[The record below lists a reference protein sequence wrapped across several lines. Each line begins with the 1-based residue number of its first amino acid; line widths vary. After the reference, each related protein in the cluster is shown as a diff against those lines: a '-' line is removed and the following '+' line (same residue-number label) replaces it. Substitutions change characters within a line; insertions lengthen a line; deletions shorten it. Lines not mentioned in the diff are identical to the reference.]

1 MLNLGPIR
9 QLGLPVLEIADAV
22 NRQLADAA
30 CLVVTAPPGAGKSTV
45 LPLTILA
52 GFVDG
57 DGLGPKGSEMIL
69 LELGDGGSLR
79 GTPLN
84 GSGQKGSKIIYS
96 EQGDG
101 GSLRGTPLNGSD
113 PKGSKIIPSEL
124 GDGGSLRGMPL
135 NGSGQKGSKIII
147 LEPRRIAAR
156 QIAERMAAL
165 LGEPVGRTV
174 GYRIRFES
182 RVSSAT
188 RIEVVTEGILT
199 RMLVDDPALE
209 GVGVVVFDEFHERSL
224 ASDVALALT
233 REAQQLL
240 RPDLRIVLMSATID
254 TEALCQTLD
263 APLIESA
270 GRMFP
275 VEIRHTPEE
284 ASQENVAERVAHWVR
299 VALREHEGDVLAFLP
314 GEAEIRRCAELL
326 EGIGAAAGDS
336 PVRPANDGIVRPA
349 NDGRVRPTRDEKVKT
364 ANDERVRPTTDGRS
378 SGRISFFPLYGMLPP
393 EQQRAAIAPSAPGA
407 RKVVLATPIAETSLT
422 IEGVRVVVD
431 GGFCRRM
438 VFDPQNALSRL
449 ETVRISRDMADQRSG
464 RAGRVAPGV
473 CYRLWGRGTEAR
485 MAATRVPE
493 ILEADLAGTVL
504 DAAAWGEPHPE
515 RLAWLTP
522 PPAAHLAQASRLL
535 ELLGA
540 VDADGR
546 ITRHGRDLAALPCHP
561 RIAQLLLGAD
571 GPQERALAADI
582 AALLEEKDP
591 LAASTDDAALTM
603 RLDALRA
610 ARRSSRGGR
619 WSRILTIADQYASAR
634 GKTNPQ
640 RPGQDD
646 NPAAGGKNGPQRP
659 GQDENPATRG
669 KNGPQRPG
677 QDEIP
682 VTRGKTST
690 QRPGQDDNPAAG
702 GKNGPQRPGQDENPA
717 TRGKNGP
724 QRPGQDEIPVTR
736 GKTSTQRPGQD
747 DNPAAGGKTGSQ
759 RPGQD
764 ENPAAGG
771 KNATQR
777 PGQDDNPAAR
787 GKTNPQRPGDSPAG
801 GAPDPYLVGRLLAAA
816 YPERVAKARGDG
828 PGRFQLATG
837 ELAAVDP
844 QDALAACDW
853 LAVASLSVRPGAL
866 GRSWLAAPLDPEDVP
881 ALIRTRDRVAWDG
894 KAGAAAARRERRIGC
909 LLVDARPLSEGVREE
924 LTRVI
929 CEAAQKEGTS
939 MLDFSDEVGN
949 LQRRVA
955 AVAAWHPELDLP
967 DLSTEAVLAGAPQWL
982 PPFIGRATT
991 VAELKKIDLCAAL
1004 WSQLDFAQQQAVDRL
1019 APTHIAVPTGSRIR
1033 LEYRQGAEAPVLR
1046 VRLQECFGLVDT
1058 PRVDDG
1064 RRPVL
1069 MELLSPGFKPVQLT
1083 TDLRSFWSGTYFEV
1097 RKELRRRYPR
1107 HAWPDDPLAAE
1118 AVRGVRKKV

>member
-57 DGLGPKGSEMIL
+57 DELGLMGSEMIPSEQGDGGSL
-69 LELGDGGSLR
+69 RGTPLNESGQKGSKIISSELGDGGSLR

-84 GSGQKGSKIIYS
+84 GSGPEGSKIIPS
-96 EQGDG
+96 EQGDR
-101 GSLRGTPLNGSD
+101 GSLRGTPLNGSG
-113 PKGSKIIPSEL
+113 PEGSKIIV
-124 GDGGSLRGMPL
+124 
-135 NGSGQKGSKIII
+135 

-209 GVGVVVFDEFHERSL
+209 GVGVVIFDEFHERSL

-254 TEALCQTLD
+254 TEALCRALD

-336 PVRPANDGIVRPA
+336 PVKPANDGIVRPA
-349 NDGRVRPTRDEKVKT
+349 NDGKVRPTRDEKVKT
-364 ANDERVRPTTDGRS
+364 ANDERG
-378 SGRISFFPLYGMLPP
+378 SGRISIFPLYGMLPP
-393 EQQRAAIAPSAPGA
+393 EQQRAAIAPSASGA

-473 CYRLWGRGTEAR
+473 CYRLWSRGTEAR

-561 RIAQLLLGAD
+561 RIAQLLLDAD

-619 WSRILTIADQYASAR
+619 WSRILTIADQYAFAR
-634 GKTNPQ
+634 GKN
-640 RPGQDD
+640 
-646 NPAAGGKNGPQRP
+646 
-659 GQDENPATRG
+659 AT
-669 KNGPQRPG
+669 QRPG

-682 VTRGKTST
+682 VTRGNT
-690 QRPGQDDNPAAG
+690 DL
-702 GKNGPQRPGQDENPA
+702 
-717 TRGKNGP
+717 
-724 QRPGQDEIPVTR
+724 
-736 GKTSTQRPGQD
+736 
-747 DNPAAGGKTGSQ
+747 Q

-777 PGQDDNPAAR
+777 PG
-787 GKTNPQRPGDSPAG
+787 DSPAG
-801 GAPDPYLVGRLLAAA
+801 GAPDSYLVGRLLAAA

-866 GRSWLAAPLDPEDVP
+866 GRIWLAAPLDPEDVP

-894 KAGAAAARRERRIGC
+894 KAGAAAARRERRIGS

-967 DLSTEAVLAGAPQWL
+967 DLSTEAVLATAPQWL

-1004 WSQLDFAQQQAVDRL
+1004 WSLLDFAQQQAVDRL